1 MRKNKLYSVVL
12 SVLIA
17 FGLWLYVINSISP
30 ESDATYY
37 NIPVVMDGEQV
48 LNERGMM
55 LTSSSEAFVTLHLS
69 GNRSD
74 LNKVNS
80 ANITVKA
87 DLSKI
92 YEPGNRIPIEY
103 TISYPGDVASNAFV
117 EESRSSLYV
126 TVEYRRNKEVPVQV
140 NWIGTRSEDYLYDT
154 ESLTMDYPLI
164 TVMGPA
170 SVADLI
176 HHAEI
181 EVDLTDRVESMSE
194 SFRYTL
200 CDEEGNPVDA
210 QMIVTNVEEVRLDLK
225 IRRIKE
231 VTLVA
236 DVTYA
241 AGASESNTT
250 IEILP
255 KTIRVSG
262 SDAALAE
269 LGDTIT
275 LCALNL
281 GEIEKS
287 GETSYAIVLPEG
299 ITNLTGVDE
308 ATVNIRFSGLSTKEF
323 IVENFLPINIPEG
336 MDAEIINEKLTV
348 KVRGATAD
356 INKLTPEDI
365 SITVDL
371 ANAEAGTATY
381 KAIIVFPEEYQN
393 VGALGVYTVSV
404 TVQETE

>member
-1 MRKNKLYSVVL
+1 MRKNKLYSVAL

-55 LTSSSEAFVTLHLS
+55 LTSSSDAFVTLHLS

-103 TISYPGDVASNAFV
+103 SISYPGDVASNAFV
-117 EESRSSLYV
+117 EESRSPLYV

-154 ESLTMDYPLI
+154 ENLTMDYPLI
-164 TVMGPA
+164 TVVGPA

-225 IRRIKE
+225 IRRVKE

-236 DVTYA
+236 DVTYG
-241 AGASESNTT
+241 AGANETNTA

-269 LGDTIT
+269 LDDTIT

-287 GETSYAIVLPEG
+287 GETSYAISLPEG

-308 ATVNIRFSGLSTKEF
+308 ATVNIRFTGLSTREF
-323 IVENFLPINIPEG
+323 LVENILPINIPEG
-336 MDAEIINEKLTV
+336 IEAEIINEKLTV
-348 KVRGATAD
+348 KVRGNTAD

-371 ANAEAGTATY
+371 VNAEAGTATY
-381 KAIIVFPEEYQN
+381 KAVIVFPEEYQN

-404 TVQETE
+404 TVQATQ